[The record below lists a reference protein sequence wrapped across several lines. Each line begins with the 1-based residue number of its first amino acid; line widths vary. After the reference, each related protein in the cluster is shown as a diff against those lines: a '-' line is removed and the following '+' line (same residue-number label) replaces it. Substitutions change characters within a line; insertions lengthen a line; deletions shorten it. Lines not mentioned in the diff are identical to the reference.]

1 MIFSIN
7 KVIKFLILSDVA
19 LLTGLG
25 FIAPIFAIFLTEN
38 IKGGNI
44 EVAGFAAAIY
54 WIVKS
59 IVIIPFGR
67 YLDKNHGEK
76 DDLLFIIIGNLL
88 AALAVFGYI
97 FSRLPWHIY
106 FLQGIYA
113 LGMGMNIPGYTAIF
127 TRHIDKGR
135 EAFDWSVRGAL
146 IGVGT
151 GVAGALGGIVAS
163 RFGFNILFIAVGIF
177 ILLSAFLPFL
187 ISKEIRTKDK
197 KMPVVPEIKTIQP
210 PAPKE

>member
-7 KVIKFLILSDVA
+7 KVIKLLILSDVA

-25 FIAPIFAIFLTEN
+25 FIVPIFAIFLTEN

-59 IVIIPFGR
+59 LVIIPFGK
-67 YLDKNHGEK
+67 YLDRGPGEK
-76 DDLLFIIIGNLL
+76 DDLWFIIIGNLL

-163 RFGFNILFIAVGIF
+163 RFGFNILFIGVGIF

-187 ISKEIRTKDK
+187 ISKEMRTRDK
-197 KMPVVPEIKTIQP
+197 KMPAVPEIKIIQP